1 MYAMSWKEYE
11 KPWREIECDTEKDLY
26 DYYVIWI
33 DSDDIEVHFFHD
45 NREYTPDWMK

>member
-1 MYAMSWKEYE
+1 MYAMSWKEYK

-33 DSDDIEVHFFHD
+33 DSDDIEVHFFYD